1 MALQKTNAMRILDK
15 EKVFYNIINY
25 ENKDGKIDGV
35 AVAKKIGRANEEV
48 FKTLVTISNTKN
60 IYIFLIPVDK
70 EIDFKKA
77 AKVTGEKSI
86 EMINVNDLKKITGY
100 IRGGCSPIG
109 MKKQYVTF
117 IHRSA
122 EELKTIVFSAG
133 KIGVQLEVSTED
145 LKNVIPFTYHDII
158 K

>member
-60 IYIFLIPVDK
+60 IYVFLIPVHK

-86 EMINVNDLKKITGY
+86 EMINVNDLQKITGY

-117 IHRSA
+117 IHSSA